1 MSLIFEIAWRHV
13 TTRLRQTSVAIFG
26 VAIGVA
32 FTMMIIAMLV
42 GRQIDFVAVLVDSMP
57 HVTLRD
63 EKHAVQGQPAE
74 RKFAAVQTSNLIAAE
89 KGTGIKNPNEVMASL
104 NSWLPGAIAP
114 SVKTTVVIHDA
125 KEQIGVTL
133 TGIDPRR
140 ELTVSK
146 LETHM
151 LGNGHVMDLQRGSNS
166 ILIGEGL
173 AKKIAARVGS
183 TVNLSTSGGALIPAT
198 VVGIFRSGIRDV
210 DEKQIYS
217 LIRTAQIIISQPGI
231 INEIRIHLKE
241 PRTADKIAKQVEFL
255 TGYRAVSWQEAN
267 SDVLSTL
274 KVTDIIM
281 YIISGAML
289 LASTFGIYS
298 IISTITNEKR
308 HDIAIMKSFG
318 MKEGVVRS
326 IFIVESAIIGAVGV
340 IVGFLLGYLLC
351 MAVSQI
357 TFKNPFVGT
366 VQHVAVY
373 YTYYHL
379 AVIGSI
385 ALVACVASAF
395 LPARKATQVHPVD
408 IIRGAA

>member
-151 LGNGHVMDLQRGSNS
+151 LGNGHVMDLQKGSNS

-340 IVGFLLGYLLC
+340 IVGFSARL
-351 MAVSQI
+351 S
-357 TFKNPFVGT
+357 P
-366 VQHVAVY
+366 VQGRFAN
-373 YTYYHL
+373 HL
-379 AVIGSI
+379 
-385 ALVACVASAF
+385 
-395 LPARKATQVHPVD
+395 
-408 IIRGAA
+408 